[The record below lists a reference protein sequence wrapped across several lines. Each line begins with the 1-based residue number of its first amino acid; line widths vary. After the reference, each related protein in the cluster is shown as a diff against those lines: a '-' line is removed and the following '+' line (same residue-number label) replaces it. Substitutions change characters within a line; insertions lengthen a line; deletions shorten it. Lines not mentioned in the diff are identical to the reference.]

1 MNKGEFR
8 KKIRELFPHDP
19 RLTEDFVERVS
30 PFLMGN
36 VLSYLPLEKE
46 CNIAQLNK
54 ILLSQGR
61 LFLPEIDGDQLQ
73 VVKVLDLEPLKESA
87 WNTAICH
94 SSIPKTV
101 NEIQTVLVPCLGVD
115 LSFRRLGRGKGY
127 YDRFLKQLN
136 PKVRRISIVYKEQ
149 VCLSLPEDAWDEKVD
164 TIFVF

>member
-1 MNKGEFR
+1 
-8 KKIRELFPHDP
+8 
-19 RLTEDFVERVS
+19 
-30 PFLMGN
+30 MGN